1 MHQLGSVLHISKNH
15 SLVLQCGSGKPA
27 KEKAVVFNKEN
38 KKIGVISEI
47 FGPVQNPYVTVK
59 PVKGIDAVKIVGE
72 ELYIK

>member
-47 FGPVQNPYVTVK
+47 FGPVQNPYITVK
-59 PVKGIDAVKIVGE
+59 PVKSADIEKMVGIEVYVK
-72 ELYIK
+72 